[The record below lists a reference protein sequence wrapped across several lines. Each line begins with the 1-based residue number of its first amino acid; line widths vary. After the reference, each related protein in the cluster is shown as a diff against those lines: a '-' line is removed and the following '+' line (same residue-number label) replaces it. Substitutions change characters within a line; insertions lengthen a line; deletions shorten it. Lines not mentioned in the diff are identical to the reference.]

1 MQNPFRAA
9 ARAFGSR
16 SIPGLHSF
24 EEFLGLASLLVLL
37 ALVAL
42 EPGATTRPSVP
53 SVTVVAVRNP
63 VFTLAELP
71 TPAKA
76 TSPTLPQTM
85 RHE

>member
-1 MQNPFRAA
+1 MRNRFRAA

-16 SIPGLHSF
+16 SIPGFHSF

-42 EPGATTRPSVP
+42 EPGATAGSTVP
-53 SVTVVAVRNP
+53 SAAVRDLG
-63 VFTLAELP
+63 FSMAELP
-71 TPAKA
+71 SPAMA
-76 TSPTLPQTM
+76 APPTQAQAAM